1 MIRQNLPED
10 LKTYFGE
17 LDNPTYD
24 FSKCEVME
32 RINYLLFTLT
42 LYKLPDLYKVL
53 GKDNPIYVY
62 SLTIGKKARKTVN
75 CTDILGGVFKYNNLT
90 KHVTANYPIAFIN
103 AICCVLFCRWNCFIL
118 TTNNKGMFDDG
129 DTVENFALSL
139 KNIAYNN
146 IQVVRF
152 IKTLS
157 TTDINNIYAIG
168 VSLGA
173 LTMIDVYAIE
183 NSYKKLVVILGGTP
197 IDEIIFNS
205 SEGMVKNF
213 FNRMAQN
220 VYGTYKE
227 AQAKITEAV
236 APFDKVVQYA
246 DGSGMSVITV
256 TSGDTSIPSNTQK
269 QLIFICKPTDIVAIN
284 YNKTLAKIKKLANGH
299 YQALIWYPYLVYR
312 SIKFLSK
319 KEV

>member
-1 MIRQNLPED
+1 MIRPNLPED
-10 LKTYFGE
+10 LKSYFAE
-17 LDNPTYD
+17 LDTVSD
-24 FSKCEVME
+24 FSQCEVME
-32 RINYLLFTLT
+32 KINYLLFTLT
-42 LYKLPDLYKVL
+42 LYKLPDMYKVL

-75 CTDILGGVFKYNNLT
+75 CTDILGGVFKYNDLT

-103 AICCVLFCRWNCFIL
+103 AICCILFRRWNAFIL

-129 DTVENFALSL
+129 DTAESFALSL

-152 IKTLS
+152 IKTLP

-183 NSYKKLVVILGGTP
+183 DSYKKVVIILGGTP

-205 SEGMVKNF
+205 SEGMVRNF
-213 FNRMAQN
+213 YNRINSLYISKSITQ
-220 VYGTYKE
+220 T
-227 AQAKITEAV
+227 KITEAV
-236 APFDKVVQYA
+236 APFDKAVQYA
-246 DGSGMSVITV
+246 NGSGMSIITV
-256 TSGDTSIPSNTQK
+256 TSGDTSIPSDTQK
-269 QLIFICKPTDIVAIN
+269 KLIVLCKPIDIVSIT
-284 YNKTLAKIKKLANGH
+284 YNKTLAKIKKLSNGH

>member
-42 LYKLPDLYKVL
+42 LYKLPDMYKVRAT
-53 GKDNPIYVY
+53 DSPVYVY

-75 CTDILGGVFKYNNLT
+75 CTDILGGVFKYNDLT

-103 AICCVLFCRWNCFIL
+103 AICCVLFRRWNAFIL

-129 DTVENFALSL
+129 DTAENFALSL

-152 IKTLS
+152 IKTLP
-157 TTDINNIYAIG
+157 TTDVNNIYAIG

-183 NSYKKLVVILGGTP
+183 DSYKKVVVILGGTP
-197 IDEIIFNS
+197 INEIIFSS

-213 FNRMAQN
+213 YNRMIN
-220 VYGTYKE
+220 LYGTE
-227 AQAKITEAV
+227 RRAQTKITEVV
-236 APFDKVVQYA
+236 APFDKAVQYA
-246 DGSGMSVITV
+246 DGKGMSVITV

-269 QLIFICKPTDIVAIN
+269 QLIFKCKPTDIVVIN

-299 YQALIWYPYLVYR
+299 YQSLCYYPYLIYR

>member
-17 LDNPTYD
+17 LDNPAYD

-42 LYKLPDLYKVL
+42 LYKLPDMYKVRAT
-53 GKDNPIYVY
+53 DSPVYVY

-75 CTDILGGVFKYNNLT
+75 ATDILGGVFKYNDLT

-103 AICCVLFCRWNCFIL
+103 AICCVLFRRWNAFIL

-129 DTVENFALSL
+129 DTAENFALSL

-152 IKTLS
+152 IKTLP
-157 TTDINNIYAIG
+157 TTDVNNIYAIG

-183 NSYKKLVVILGGTP
+183 DSYKKVVVILGGTP
-197 IDEIIFNS
+197 IDEIIFSS

-213 FNRMAQN
+213 YNRMAEL
-220 VYGTYKE
+220 YGSYKE
-227 AQAKITEAV
+227 ANRKITEVV

-246 DGSGMSVITV
+246 DGSGMSIITV

-269 QLIFICKPTDIVAIN
+269 QLIFICKPVDIVAIN

-299 YQALIWYPYLVYR
+299 YQALIWYPYLVCR

>member
-1 MIRQNLPED
+1 MIRKNLPED

-17 LDNPTYD
+17 LDTISD
-24 FSKCEVME
+24 FSQCEVME
-32 RINYLLFTLT
+32 RINYLFFTLT

-53 GKDNPIYVY
+53 GKNNPIYVY

-75 CTDILGGVFKYNNLT
+75 CTDILGGVFKYNDLT
-90 KHVTANYPIAFIN
+90 KHVTANYPIAFVN

-129 DTVENFALSL
+129 DTAENFALSL

-152 IKTLS
+152 IKTLP
-157 TTDINNIYAIG
+157 TTDVNNIYAIG

-183 NSYKKLVVILGGTP
+183 DSYKKVVIILGGTP
-197 IDEIIFNS
+197 INEIIFTS
-205 SEGMVKNF
+205 TESMVRNF
-213 FNRMAQN
+213 YNRMSNLYGGESYAQ
-220 VYGTYKE
+220 T
-227 AQAKITEAV
+227 KITEAV
-236 APFDKVVQYA
+236 TPFDQVVQYSN
-246 DGSGMSVITV
+246 GKGMSIITV

-269 QLIFICKPTDIVAIN
+269 QLIFICKPVDIVSI
-284 YNKTLAKIKKLANGH
+284 YYSKLLAKIKKLKNGH
-299 YQALIWYPYLVYR
+299 YQSLIAYPRLIYR

-319 KEV
+319 KGD